1 MCVTLSTAD
10 DFEELTELW
19 EASVRAT
26 HHFIPEQYILK
37 LKPLVWSVYLRSMP
51 VYTVRG
57 PERIEGFMG
66 INGDM
71 LEMLFVHP
79 QAMGKGVG
87 KKLLKYAINSCRVR
101 YVDVNEQNE
110 QAYGF
115 YRHLGFK
122 VIGRDATDASGEPYP
137 ILHLKLKENMKIE
150 NWGTVPYS
158 EAWERQTVLFNALVE
173 AKQEGKPY
181 ENRIIFVEH
190 PHVYTLGKSGK
201 DANMLLGEA
210 QLQAIGATLYHID
223 RGGRYYLSWSR
234 TTGLLPYFESGRLS
248 FGFKRIHSC
257 IGGSGDSGLCFV
269 WYRSRQSKRSDRRMA
284 CHRNSPGTEDLCYG
298 GAQQSFRYDA
308 WTGIECQYGLA
319 LFWVYQSMRIYK

>member
-57 PERIEGFMG
+57 SERIEGFMG

-223 RGGRYYLSWSR
+223 RGEI
-234 TTGLLPYFESGRLS
+234 LP
-248 FGFKRIHSC
+248 IMVP
-257 IGGSGDSGLCFV
+257 DNWFV
-269 WYRSRQSKRSDRRMA
+269 
-284 CHRNSPGTEDLCYG
+284 T
-298 GAQQSFRYDA
+298 
-308 WTGIECQYGLA
+308 
-319 LFWVYQSMRIYK
+319 LF

>member
-1 MCVTLSTAD
+1 M
-10 DFEELTELW
+10 
-19 EASVRAT
+19 
-26 HHFIPEQYILK
+26 
-37 LKPLVWSVYLRSMP
+37 
-51 VYTVRG
+51 
-57 PERIEGFMG
+57 
-66 INGDM
+66 
-71 LEMLFVHP
+71 
-79 QAMGKGVG
+79 
-87 KKLLKYAINSCRVR
+87 
-101 YVDVNEQNE
+101 
-110 QAYGF
+110 
-115 YRHLGFK
+115 
-122 VIGRDATDASGEPYP
+122 IGRDATDASGEPYP

-223 RGGRYYLSWSR
+223 RGGDITYHGPGQLVCYPILNLEDYHL
-234 TTGLLPYFESGRLS
+234 GLKEYIHVLEEAVIQVCASYGIEAGRVK
-248 FGFKRIHSC
+248 G
-257 IGGSGDSGLCFV
+257 
-269 WYRSRQSKRSDRRMA
+269 SDRRMA
-284 CHRNSPGTEDLCYG
+284 CHRNTPGTEDLCYG

>member
-181 ENRIIFVEH
+181 ENRIIFV
-190 PHVYTLGKSGK
+190 
-201 DANMLLGEA
+201 
-210 QLQAIGATLYHID
+210 
-223 RGGRYYLSWSR
+223 
-234 TTGLLPYFESGRLS
+234 
-248 FGFKRIHSC
+248 
-257 IGGSGDSGLCFV
+257 
-269 WYRSRQSKRSDRRMA
+269 
-284 CHRNSPGTEDLCYG
+284 
-298 GAQQSFRYDA
+298 
-308 WTGIECQYGLA
+308 
-319 LFWVYQSMRIYK
+319 